1 MKNIIINEAPQ
12 LKKPSKKC
20 FLEVESMFPDKKYIY
35 IGDNINKDFITP
47 NKLGWDTF
55 CIRRES
61 GIHKSTEKLNEDY
74 YAKKTIYSLT
84 EIKLLKGIN
93 NE

>member
-1 MKNIIINEAPQ
+1 MKHPH

-20 FLEVESMFPDKKYIY
+20 FLEVEAMFPDKSYIY

-55 CIRRES
+55 F
-61 GIHKSTEKLNEDY
+61 
-74 YAKKTIYSLT
+74 A
-84 EIKLLKGIN
+84 
-93 NE
+93 